1 MLLTC
6 FFVILDGIIFHS
18 TRSLYFC
25 SKIVICHLFLDAI
38 GPHEAFLAFCFQMG
52 TFQKNQKKKVCRQ
65 LDAQPSAG
73 VKVFLNI
80 TRDTD
85 LFFRLGIFGFYL
97 KKK

>member
-1 MLLTC
+1 MESSSILREVST
-6 FFVILDGIIFHS
+6 FVARLSSVTF
-18 TRSLYFC
+18 
-25 SKIVICHLFLDAI
+25 FLDAI

-97 KKK
+97 KKKNKTR